1 MAVTAVVG
9 AQYGDEGKGRIIDFL
24 AGNSEL
30 VVRFQGGDNAGHTVI
45 NDLGKFQLHLVPSGI
60 FNPTSNN
67 LIGTGVVVNPDS
79 LLSEIE
85 ALEGSG
91 IDTSRL
97 FVSDRAHMLLP
108 HHATLDN
115 IEEKRRGD
123 QSIGTTSRGI
133 GPAYREKTARTG
145 VRLGD
150 LNHPNYLRMRL
161 ELQLDQ
167 VNTILSNAGESKVDL
182 EDLWSHCMNWAD
194 KLGDRIVDPI
204 PLMKDAIQNDR
215 NVLLEGQLGGMKD
228 LDWGTYPFVT
238 SSNPL
243 ASFASIGAGI
253 PHHYI
258 TNVIGVTKAYGTSVG
273 AGPFPG
279 ELDNEIGKKLR
290 DIGEEYG
297 VTTGRPRRTGWYD
310 SVAVNHTI
318 WLNGMT
324 SLAITKLDVLDEFD
338 EIKICY
344 AYKLP
349 NGNIIDFVPDTPV
362 LDTIE
367 PMYETWSGWN
377 VSTADVRSWSDL
389 PIQARKYLDRIKDL
403 SGLPISYVSVGAKR
417 EAMFA
422 T

>member
-1 MAVTAVVG
+1 
-9 AQYGDEGKGRIIDFL
+9 
-24 AGNSEL
+24 
-30 VVRFQGGDNAGHTVI
+30 
-45 NDLGKFQLHLVPSGI
+45 
-60 FNPTSNN
+60 
-67 LIGTGVVVNPDS
+67 
-79 LLSEIE
+79 
-85 ALEGSG
+85 
-91 IDTSRL
+91 
-97 FVSDRAHMLLP
+97 
-108 HHATLDN
+108 
-115 IEEKRRGD
+115 
-123 QSIGTTSRGI
+123 
-133 GPAYREKTARTG
+133 
-145 VRLGD
+145 
-150 LNHPNYLRMRL
+150 
-161 ELQLDQ
+161 
-167 VNTILSNAGESKVDL
+167 
-182 EDLWSHCMNWAD
+182 MNWAD